1 MNFSNFK
8 IVRQLSK
15 WIDTVKEKASVPRI
29 DSMYDSRKKG
39 KLTKAEVSRKKIAK
53 DIFKQEDKR
62 EELGNDT
69 I

>member
-1 MNFSNFK
+1 
-8 IVRQLSK
+8 
-15 WIDTVKEKASVPRI
+15 VKEKASVTRI